1 MEEFKIVYYGVY
13 FDEDGKEN
21 GRTGDITEIHKAA
34 DAKKAARFF
43 IQSIID
49 SVAEKDK
56 IDNIELVM
64 DGTGKSDCDINLWSE
79 EKLVKGYRV
88 VSIDENR

>member
-13 FDEDGKEN
+13 FDEKGEEN

-34 DAKKAARFF
+34 DAKKAARLF

-64 DGTGKSDCDINLWSE
+64 DGTGKSDCDINLWRE
-79 EKLVKGYRV
+79 EKIVKGYRV
-88 VSIDENR
+88 VSIGENR